1 MPKTLSREPSLDS
14 LTGKNLPCN
23 GTIQQP
29 DHTTG
34 KPSCLTLNGYNHHG
48 SETPARKP
56 PAERA
61 ADRISWRGRQVA
73 SGGPLSCERFHCTR
87 SRSVRSLFP
96 RSDDL
101 GRHHRPARSK
111 LQPATNKEPQKIS
124 PEINNRPHRCAASLF
139 EVVGGVTADGE
150 GGLWDSGPVT
160 V

>member
-61 ADRISWRGRQVA
+61 ADRIWWPSLLGTL
-73 SGGPLSCERFHCTR
+73 PLHPVQACALPLPAIRRPEPTLPTHTHQPSNCDQQGTAGNHPRDQQPTPQ
-87 SRSVRSLFP
+87 VRSIP
-96 RSDDL
+96 VL
-101 GRHHRPARSK
+101 G
-111 LQPATNKEPQKIS
+111 
-124 PEINNRPHRCAASLF
+124 C
-139 EVVGGVTADGE
+139 GGRYR
-150 GGLWDSGPVT
+150 
-160 V
+160 

>member
-61 ADRISWRGRQVA
+61 ADRISWRGRQIA

-87 SRSVRSLFP
+87 SRSVRCLFP
-96 RSDDL
+96 RSDDRSRHYPPTPTFKLRPTRNRRKSPPRSTTDPTGAQHPCSRLWWALPLTGRGDSGTL
-101 GRHHRPARSK
+101 GR
-111 LQPATNKEPQKIS
+111 
-124 PEINNRPHRCAASLF
+124 
-139 EVVGGVTADGE
+139 
-150 GGLWDSGPVT
+150 
-160 V
+160 